1 MRLKKIVSG
10 TELQEKM
17 QEAITLLCDTVKETL
32 GPVGNNTIIDH
43 STFSPFITNDGV
55 TIAKNIESDDPV
67 INTILELAK
76 EAAIKTDETVG
87 DGTTTTLVLLES
99 IFLDGLEKIKNGK
112 KAMILKNELNNSL
125 KKVIALIKEKNRI
138 PEKDDLFKIASIS
151 SNDPKIGEILTNTF
165 IKVKD
170 TAAIK
175 LIDNNTNK
183 TEVNFYKGYRFETL
197 LASPYFLKNE
207 KISFNNSKILI
218 SNQEINDLEEIAKI
232 LNEIIEKQNNLI
244 IIANDYSE
252 DFIQSILSL
261 YLNNTAQIILLKNPL
276 YGENSYTFLE
286 DISIITNAK
295 ARFSKTNLNR
305 LSLGLC
311 EHVEIT
317 NEKTTLQFTSNE
329 NIKLYKKNIKKD
341 ETEYGKKRLA
351 MFTNGLAEIKI
362 GGLTETEIREKHMR
376 YQDALCSL
384 NVAKK
389 GILPGSGIT
398 LLEIKEELNIESD
411 GDEILKNS
419 LDKPFIQILKNAALN
434 DQEISKEIKKNNY
447 KILYNVSLNKYEN
460 KKETSVID
468 STEVILNSIMNAC
481 SIASMLL
488 TTSNLV
494 INEYQNNLNKQN
506 EYNEFI

>member
-17 QEAITLLCDTVKETL
+17 QEAITLLCDTVKTTL

-55 TIAKNIESDDPV
+55 TIAKNIESDDSV

-112 KAMILKNELNNSL
+112 KAMILKNELDNSL

-138 PEKDDLFKIASIS
+138 PAKDDLFKIASIS

-165 IKVKD
+165 ITVKD

-197 LASPYFLKNE
+197 LASPYFLKKE

-218 SNQEINDLEEIAKI
+218 SNQEINDLEEIAEI
-232 LNEIIEKQNNLI
+232 LNEIIAKQTNLI

-317 NEKTTLQFTSNE
+317 KEKTTLQFTSNE

-341 ETEYGKKRLA
+341 ETEYSKKRLA

-389 GILPGSGIT
+389 GIVPGSGIT

-434 DQEISKEIKKNNY
+434 DQEILKEIKKNNY